1 MADQITGGPDEII
14 SQADAARLTTGRLI
28 EPQLEDEHHSED
40 LSDLVSRLRFSLN
53 NGRIWLDTQRV
64 ALIHLSTLA
73 SLRAEMID
81 KLGLDEARGFFTR
94 MGYASGSR
102 DANIARKLRPHHT
115 TRDAYAVGPQLR
127 KLQGVTALEP
137 VKFEIDV
144 RNGHFYSEATFPE
157 SYEAD
162 THIATYGLTHEAVCW
177 MQSGYSSGYAS
188 TFMGRSVVFKE
199 VECRAASGP
208 HCRII
213 GKPVEDWD
221 DIETELRALQPEAFA
236 NRRSSQSKTITP
248 VENTAEADR
257 FAEDLIGASPGF
269 NATCH
274 LIQKVSDTDA
284 TVLFLGET
292 GVGKEIFART
302 LHRIGPRADKPF
314 IAVNCAAIPEN
325 LVEAELFGVEKGAY
339 TGAVASRPGRFE
351 RAEGGTLFLDEI
363 GSLNLQVQIKLL
375 RALQEKEIE
384 RVGGTTVR
392 KANVRIVAA
401 TNESL
406 DDKVRDKQFR
416 EDLLFRLNVFP
427 VNIPP
432 LRERRDDIP
441 LLMGHFLQRYTS
453 AHSRTVPGFTEQ
465 AVDALYEYDYPG
477 NVRELEN
484 LIERAVILVD
494 SDQPIDVADLF
505 ADARRIPEIMMTLN
519 ETGNLQQDTESA
531 EAAEHVDL
539 LDRFLDRGIPLGEME
554 GQLLKE
560 AVARANGNLAQAA
573 RTLGLTRP
581 QLAYRLKKSETIQ
594 SL

>member
-1 MADQITGGPDEII
+1 
-14 SQADAARLTTGRLI
+14 
-28 EPQLEDEHHSED
+28 
-40 LSDLVSRLRFSLN
+40 
-53 NGRIWLDTQRV
+53 
-64 ALIHLSTLA
+64 
-73 SLRAEMID
+73 
-81 KLGLDEARGFFTR
+81 
-94 MGYASGSR
+94 
-102 DANIARKLRPHHT
+102 
-115 TRDAYAVGPQLR
+115 
-127 KLQGVTALEP
+127 
-137 VKFEIDV
+137 
-144 RNGHFYSEATFPE
+144 
-157 SYEAD
+157 
-162 THIATYGLTHEAVCW
+162 
-177 MQSGYSSGYAS
+177 
-188 TFMGRSVVFKE
+188 FMGRSVVFKE
-199 VECRAASGP
+199 VECRAASAP
-208 HCRII
+208 HCRIV
-213 GKPVEDWD
+213 GKPVEQWD
-221 DIETELRALQPEAFA
+221 DIETELRALQPEVFA
-236 NRRSSQSKTITP
+236 NRRSDQSKTITP
-248 VENTAEADR
+248 VEHMADTDR
-257 FAEDLIGASPGF
+257 FADDLIGASPGF

-274 LIQKVSDTDA
+274 LIQKVADTNA

-302 LHRIGPRADKPF
+302 LHRIGPRGDKPF

-339 TGAVASRPGRFE
+339 TGAVTSRPGRFE

-406 DDKVRDKQFR
+406 DEKVRDNQFR

-427 VNIPP
+427 INIPP

-441 LLMGHFLQRYTS
+441 LLMGYFLQRYTS

-494 SDQPIDVADLF
+494 PNQPIDVADLF
-505 ADARRIPEIMMTLN
+505 ADARRAPAMMMTLN
-519 ETGNLQQDTESA
+519 ETGNLQQDSESA
-531 EAAEHVDL
+531 ETTEPVDL
-539 LDRFLDRGIPLGEME
+539 LDRFLERGVPLGEME
-554 GQLLKE
+554 GQLLQE
-560 AVARANGNLAQAA
+560 AVTRADGNLAKAA

-594 SL
+594 TL